1 MKATF
6 PHMGTMDIAVK
17 TLLKELDLEVIPPP
31 PTTKRTLE
39 LGVKYAPEF
48 ACLPL
53 KINIGNFIE
62 ALEQGADT
70 IVMGGGAGPCRFGYY
85 GEVER
90 KILNDLGYD
99 FEMIVLEP
107 VQLSWQQF
115 YEKLK
120 LLLGNISWWKL
131 ISAWRKGWAKAKGMD
146 HLSQTVNQLRPYL
159 VDRKEGTKVYKEG
172 LELIDQADSIKET
185 RSVVDKVE
193 NRFSN
198 LERRNNY
205 TPLKVGMVGEIFVV
219 LEPFTN
225 FNLEQKLGERGI
237 IVDRS
242 IYLTDWIREN
252 LYLGYFKDKDKHE
265 KIEKAAKPYLNHFVG
280 GHGLESVG
288 ETVLYA
294 EDGYD
299 GVVHL
304 APFTCMPEI
313 IANSILPTISQN
325 LDIPILSLSVDEQT
339 GEAGFITRLE
349 AFVDLLARKKEKKE
363 EEQVV

>member
-1 MKATF
+1 MKVTF
-6 PHMGTMDIAVK
+6 PHMGNMDIAVK
-17 TLLKELDLEVIPPP
+17 TLFKELGLDIISPPKI
-31 PTTKRTLE
+31 TKRTLE
-39 LGVKYAPEF
+39 LGVKNAPEF

-62 ALEQGADT
+62 AIEEGADT

-90 KILNDLGYD
+90 KILEDLGYD

-107 VQLSWQQF
+107 PQLGWKNF
-115 YEKLK
+115 YDQLK
-120 LLLGNISWWKL
+120 FLLGNISWWN
-131 ISAWRKGWAKAKGMD
+131 IINAWRKGWAKAKAVD
-146 HLSQTVNQLRPYL
+146 NLSQLINQTRPYL
-159 VDRKEGTKVYKEG
+159 VDRKEGTEVYNQA
-172 LELIDQADSIKET
+172 LEQIDQAVSISET
-185 RSVVDKVE
+185 ESVVEKIKNKLNNL
-193 NRFSN
+193 NRRQGF
-198 LERRNNY
+198 E
-205 TPLKVGMVGEIFVV
+205 PLRVGMVGEIYVV

-225 FNLEQKLGERGI
+225 FQLEKKLGERGI

-242 IYLTDWIREN
+242 IYLTDWIEEH
-252 LYLGYFKDKDKHE
+252 LYLEFFKDKSHHQQIKE
-265 KIEKAAKPYLNHFVG
+265 AAQPYLNHFVG

-313 IANSILPTISQN
+313 IADSILPAVSKD
-325 LDIPILSLSVDEQT
+325 LDLPVLSISVDEQT

-349 AFVDLLARKKEKKE
+349 AFADLLARQRESKQEG
-363 EEQVV
+363 QVV